1 MKRENQ
7 DVLNL
12 SYLLTRSA
20 KLWPDAPAVLRDG
33 LQRSYR
39 ELDRRVS
46 CLASALK
53 SLGVP
58 AGARIGVICNSEP
71 RGLEALFGPLRAGL
85 VIVPMNPK
93 LHPHEHAYMLKNCG
107 AAALICGA
115 EYAEGLMEVRREMPL
130 DMHFIAI
137 DDDMA
142 SSPSC
147 RNYEDLLATGDPDFA
162 DAPIEPDDTAW
173 LFYTSGTTGKPKGA
187 MLTHRNIMA
196 MLQTQLIDINP
207 AVQTDRLAYVAPISH
222 SAGLMSFHHIARGA
236 AHVFPSY
243 AGFSAGRFYELVERF
258 RITTCFMVPTMI
270 QMLLDDSSHRTRDI
284 SSLQTIVYG
293 GSPMYVDRIQEAV
306 ATFGPIF
313 VQLFAQGEA
322 PMGCTALPKTAHQV
336 ADAEGLKRLGS
347 AGREC
352 HQVEVRIADQDDN
365 LLTAGQ
371 TGEILVR
378 GDLVMKGYW
387 GNPEATRETLR
398 NGWLHTGDVGYL
410 DEEGYLFI
418 TDRSKDVIITGGY
431 NVYPREIEEVLYSHV
446 GVLEATVFGLPD
458 PKWIERVVAAV
469 VVRKGYRLTADELI
483 EYCRSSMAGYKKPS
497 EIRFFEELPKS
508 DYGKILKREIRN
520 QLIEH
525 GSV

>member
-1 MKRENQ
+1 
-7 DVLNL
+7 VLNL

-20 KLWPDAPAVLRDG
+20 KLWPDAPAVLRNG
-33 LQRSYR
+33 LLRSYCD
-39 ELDRRVS
+39 LDRRVS
-46 CLASALK
+46 RLASALMK
-53 SLGVP
+53 LGLP
-58 AGARIGVICNSEP
+58 AGARVGVICNSEP

-93 LHPHEHAYMLKNCG
+93 LHPREHAFMLENCG

-115 EYAEGLMEVRREMPL
+115 EYVTGLMEVRREMPQA
-130 DMHFIAI
+130 MHFIAI
-137 DDDMA
+137 DDSLA
-142 SSPSC
+142 SSPVC
-147 RNYEDLLATGDPDFA
+147 RNYEDLLETGDPSFA
-162 DAPIEPDDTAW
+162 DAAIDPDDTAW
-173 LFYTSGTTGKPKGA
+173 LFYTSGTTGRPKGA

-207 AVQTDRLAYVAPISH
+207 AVQADRLAYVAPISH

-243 AGFSAGRFYELVERF
+243 SGFSAARFYELVERF
-258 RITTCFMVPTMI
+258 RVTTCFMVPTMI
-270 QMLLDDSSHRTRDI
+270 QMLLDDSSHRAHDI
-284 SSLQTIVYG
+284 SSLHTIVYG

-322 PMGCTALPKTAHQV
+322 PMGCTALPK
-336 ADAEGLKRLGS
+336 AEHRVTDGEGVKRLGS

-365 LLTAGQ
+365 FLPASH

-387 GNPEATRETLR
+387 SNPEATREALR

-410 DEEGYLFI
+410 DEAGYLFI

-431 NVYPREIEEVLYSHV
+431 NVYPREIEEVLYSHE
-446 GVLEATVFGLPD
+446 GILEATVFGLPD

-469 VVRKGYRLTADELI
+469 VVRKGHLVTADGLI
-483 EYCRSSMAGYKKPS
+483 DYCRASLAGYKKPT
-497 EIRFFEELPKS
+497 EIRFYDVLPKS
-508 DYGKILKREIRN
+508 DYGKILKREIRK
-520 QLIEH
+520 QLIED
-525 GSV
+525 VRA

>member
-1 MKRENQ
+1 M
-7 DVLNL
+7 LNL

-39 ELDRRVS
+39 ELNHRVS
-46 CLASALK
+46 RLASALTK
-53 SLGVP
+53 LDIP
-58 AGARIGVICNSEP
+58 RGARVGIICNSEP

-93 LHPHEHAYMLKNCG
+93 LHPHEHAFMLENCG

-115 EYAEGLMEVRREMPL
+115 EYVKGLVAVRGKMPP

-137 DDDMA
+137 EDDLDL
-142 SSPSC
+142 SLGC
-147 RNYEDLLATGDPDFA
+147 ENYEDLLTTGDPAFA
-162 DAPIEPDDTAW
+162 DALIKPDDVAW

-187 MLTHRNIMA
+187 MLTQRNIMA
-196 MLQTQLIDINP
+196 MLQTQLIDVNP
-207 AVQTDRLAYVAPISH
+207 AVQTDRFAYVTPISH
-222 SAGLMSFHHIARGA
+222 SAGLLAFPHIARGA

-243 AGFSAGRFYELVERF
+243 TGFSADRFYELVERF

-270 QMLLDDSSHRTRDI
+270 QMLLDDSSHRARDI
-284 SSLQTIVYG
+284 SSLHTIVYG

-306 ATFGPIF
+306 ATFGAIF
-313 VQLFAQGEA
+313 VQLFAQAEA
-322 PMGCTALPKTAHQV
+322 PMGCTALPKAAHQV
-336 ADAEGLKRLGS
+336 GDAESLKRLGS

-352 HQVEVRIADQDDN
+352 HQVEIRIADQEDN
-365 LLTAGQ
+365 FLPAGQ
-371 TGEILVR
+371 AGEILVR
-378 GDLVMKGYW
+378 GDLVMQGYW

-410 DEEGYLFI
+410 DDQGYLFI

-431 NVYPREIEEVLYSHV
+431 NVYPREVEEVLYSHES
-446 GVLEATVFGLPD
+446 VLEATVFGLPD

-469 VVRKGYRLTADELI
+469 VLRKGHSVTAEELI
-483 EYCRSSMAGYKKPS
+483 DYCRSFLAGYKKPS

-508 DYGKILKREIRN
+508 DYGKILKREVRR
-520 QLIEH
+520 QLIDARPT
-525 GSV
+525 